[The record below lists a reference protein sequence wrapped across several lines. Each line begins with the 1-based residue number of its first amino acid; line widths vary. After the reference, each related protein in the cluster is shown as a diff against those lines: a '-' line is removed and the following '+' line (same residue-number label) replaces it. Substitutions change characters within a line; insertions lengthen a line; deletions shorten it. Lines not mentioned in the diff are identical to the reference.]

1 MLASEH
7 AAAGGS
13 ERVAAS
19 VLDPWHYSRVLYFT
33 TTTMRLFVKRRA
45 ICVCKA
51 YGRCEQLSGA
61 RRLATAVM
69 IGGRVMV
76 RTLVGW

>member
-33 TTTMRLFVKRRA
+33 TTTIVKRRA
-45 ICVCKA
+45 IYVCKA

-69 IGGRVMV
+69 IGERVMV